1 MKDLDVAV
9 VEDPM
14 LSHLLHAVSA
24 QSMLCKSCDMHHII
38 MEFEELFFS
47 HEHQHQDSKMLKGF
61 HRRFE
66 FAN

>member
-38 MEFEELFFS
+38 MEFEELVFFRMNINT
-47 HEHQHQDSKMLKGF
+47 KIP
-61 HRRFE
+61 RC
-66 FAN
+66 